1 MARDTKLVEPEFVRR
16 AIGDS
21 FVKLNPRTLMR
32 NPVMFVVGVG
42 SVLTTVLFF
51 KDLSSSTANEN
62 VFTGLVALF
71 LWFTVLFANFAE
83 AIAEGRGKAQP
94 DAPRKPRSETVAHV
108 RRPDGTMEERASTAL
123 DVDDEVVV
131 AAGEMIPSDGEVIE
145 GIASVDEAAITGES
159 APVIRESG
167 GDRSAVTGGTR
178 VLSDEIVVRITA
190 RPGETF
196 IDRMIALV
204 EGSSRQKTPNEIAL
218 NILLAGLTI
227 VFLLATVTLQ
237 PFAMFSDA
245 EQPVVILVAL
255 LVCLIPTTIGALL
268 SAIGLA
274 GTGRLVRRNVLA
286 MSGRAVE
293 AAGDCA
299 TLLLDKTGTITF
311 GNRQADAF
319 IPVNGVTEGE
329 LDGAAQLLSPADK
342 TPEGRSIVTLAE
354 SDFGLAARD

>member
-1 MARDTKLVEPEFVRR
+1 MARDTKLVEPEIVRR

-42 SVLTTVLFF
+42 SVLTTILFF

-62 VFTGLVALF
+62 VFTGLVTLF

-83 AIAEGRGKAQP
+83 AIAEGRGKAQA
-94 DAPRKPRSETVAHV
+94 DTLRKTRSETVAHV

-145 GIASVDEAAITGES
+145 GIASVDESAITGES

-204 EGSSRQKTPNEIAL
+204 EGS
-218 NILLAGLTI
+218 
-227 VFLLATVTLQ
+227 
-237 PFAMFSDA
+237 
-245 EQPVVILVAL
+245 
-255 LVCLIPTTIGALL
+255 
-268 SAIGLA
+268 
-274 GTGRLVRRNVLA
+274 
-286 MSGRAVE
+286 
-293 AAGDCA
+293 
-299 TLLLDKTGTITF
+299 
-311 GNRQADAF
+311 
-319 IPVNGVTEGE
+319 
-329 LDGAAQLLSPADK
+329 
-342 TPEGRSIVTLAE
+342 
-354 SDFGLAARD
+354 